1 MIKKTRN
8 LKTNLII
15 FLKETN
21 IKIIENFLKKEDLD
35 KLNSLPLPYIEKN
48 EIKVF
53 HNSIDQNNNIRN
65 SCISNKILKQLQ
77 KNYHNQAINILSEL
91 NPKKLNLYDYS
102 EFHIIVTGK
111 NYKFPIHDDTPN
123 KLLSGVIY
131 LKPNKNTGTIFYSN
145 KKGDGKKEIEWKIN
159 RAVFFSRSE
168 KNTWHSYEGDGVSDR
183 IALVYNLMT
192 KRIKDVYKIEGKN
205 FLFGQLRYKINPFL
219 YKFFKFTI

>member
-1 MIKKTRN
+1 M
-8 LKTNLII
+8 
-15 FLKETN
+15 KETN
-21 IKIIENFLKKEDLD
+21 IKIIDNFLKKEDLE
-35 KLNSLPLPYIEKN
+35 KLNSLALSSIKDN

-53 HNSIDQNNNIRN
+53 HNSIDQNKNIKN
-65 SCISNKILKQLQ
+65 SCISVEALEQLQ
-77 KNYHNQAINILSEL
+77 KNYHDQAIDILREL
-91 NPKKLNLYDYS
+91 NPKKLDLYDYS

-131 LKPNKNTGTIFYSN
+131 LKPNKNNVTIFYSN
-145 KKGDGKKEIEWKIN
+145 KKGDDKQEIEWKIN

-192 KRIKDVYKIEGKN
+192 NKIKDVYKIEKKS
-205 FLFGQLRYKINPFL
+205 FLFGQLRYKLNPVL
-219 YKFFKFTI
+219 YKYFKFTI

>member
-1 MIKKTRN
+1 M
-8 LKTNLII
+8 
-15 FLKETN
+15 KETN
-21 IKIIENFLKKEDLD
+21 IKIIDNFLKKEDLE
-35 KLNSLPLPYIEKN
+35 KLNSLALSSIKDN

-53 HNSIDQNNNIRN
+53 HNSIDQNKNIKN
-65 SCISNKILKQLQ
+65 SCISVEALEQLQ
-77 KNYHNQAINILSEL
+77 KNYHDQAIDILREL
-91 NPKKLNLYDYS
+91 NPKKLDLYDYS

-145 KKGDGKKEIEWKIN
+145 KKGDDKQEIEWKIN

-192 KRIKDVYKIEGKN
+192 NKIKDVYKIEKKS
-205 FLFGQLRYKINPFL
+205 FLFGQLRYKLNPVL
-219 YKFFKFTI
+219 YKYFKFTI